1 MVKLVVGI
9 GNPGRQYVWTRHNI
23 GFLLLDSLAS
33 RFLGAFREAPRL
45 YASFAKVEISSEAV
59 VLMKPTTYV
68 NLTGKAVLAAKKFF
82 DVSMEDILVVA
93 DDINREFGFVR
104 FRQDCGSGG
113 HNGIKNTT
121 QILQS
126 NHYWQLRLGVGRP
139 SYPGAEGVT
148 DYVLSSFSLN
158 EKEKLNDFL
167 EKGIEEILPW
177 LGC

>member
-1 MVKLVVGI
+1 M
-9 GNPGRQYVWTRHNI
+9 
-23 GFLLLDSLAS
+23 
-33 RFLGAFREAPRL
+33 
-45 YASFAKVEISSEAV
+45 
-59 VLMKPTTYV
+59 
-68 NLTGKAVLAAKKFF
+68 
-82 DVSMEDILVVA
+82 
-93 DDINREFGFVR
+93 R

-139 SYPGAEGVT
+139 SYPGAEGVA

-167 EKGIEEILPW
+167 EKGIEEIFPW

>member
-93 DDINREFGFVR
+93 ETSIGNSVLCVFGKIVALVGTMELRIPRR
-104 FRQDCGSGG
+104 FC
-113 HNGIKNTT
+113 NPIIIATT
-121 QILQS
+121 S
-126 NHYWQLRLGVGRP
+126 WGRKA
-139 SYPGAEGVT
+139 SYPGAEGVA